1 MGASPV
7 PGKHRPCEQ
16 LYEIWSTSSVPCAI
30 QIEEYEEHVDEVGGS
45 GNANAG
51 YEYVIDMVI
60 KEQ

>member
-1 MGASPV
+1 MGASPA

-30 QIEEYEEHVDEVGGS
+30 QIEEYEVRIDEVGGS
-45 GNANAG
+45 GNAG